1 MCLRAA
7 VDEIVWLHT
16 EHGRRDKKPTPK
28 VCGAQ
33 AGVDLANEMPGSLQK
48 TGAKDSI
55 SFEPANRISYALAL
69 ITRVMNLDHQQT
81 GSLESADDEVGKM
94 VGD

>member
-16 EHGRRDKKPTPK
+16 EHGRRDKKQTPE

-33 AGVDLANEMPGSLQK
+33 AGVDLANEIPGSLQE
-48 TGAKDSI
+48 TGAKDLI
-55 SFEPANRISYALAL
+55 SFEPANRTGLWLAL
-69 ITRVMNLDHQQT
+69 ITRVMILDRPQT
-81 GSLESADDEVGKM
+81 WSTEPADGEVGKM
-94 VGD
+94 VGE